1 MIQILVAL
9 LLTLA
14 SLGGTG
20 APVPDDDSRGTRPP
34 ADVTA
39 TDSDTITWVRIE
51 PGQTVDV
58 TLKSNPTTGYHWE
71 ITSYDKTIIEPV
83 GEPYYSADPGTEGMI
98 GAGGTETFTFRALA
112 EGETELRMD
121 YLGPD
126 DKPSSTTYALTVKVR
141 GEKTSM

>member
-9 LLTLA
+9 LIALA
-14 SLGGTG
+14 TMGSGVT
-20 APVPDDDSRGTRPP
+20 PVPDDDSGGSRPP

-39 TDSDTITWVRIE
+39 TDSDSITWVRIE
-51 PGQTVDV
+51 PGETVDV

-71 ITSYDKTIIEPV
+71 ITSYDNKIIESV
-83 GEPYYSADPGTEGMI
+83 GEPYYTPDPGSEGLI
-98 GAGGTETFTFRALA
+98 GAGGKETFTYRALA
-112 EGETELRMD
+112 EGETDLKMD

-126 DKPSSTTYALTVKVR
+126 GRPSSTTYDLTIKVR

>member
-9 LLTLA
+9 LIALST
-14 SLGGTG
+14 LGGGGTP
-20 APVPDDDSRGTRPP
+20 APDDDTGGSRPP

-39 TDSDTITWVRIE
+39 TDSDSVTWVRFE
-51 PGQTVDV
+51 PGETVDV

-71 ITSYDKTIIEPV
+71 ITSYDRKIIEPV
-83 GEPYYSADPGTEGMI
+83 GEPYYTADPGSEGMI

-112 EGETELRMD
+112 EGETELKMD

-126 DKPSSTTYALTVKVR
+126 GKPSSTTYDLTVKVR
-141 GEKTSM
+141 EEKTSI

>member
-9 LLTLA
+9 LIALA
-14 SLGGTG
+14 ALGGG
-20 APVPDDDSRGTRPP
+20 IAPAQDDDSGAPRPP

-39 TDSDTITWVRIE
+39 TDSDSITWVRIK
-51 PGQTVDV
+51 PGETVDV

-71 ITSYDKTIIEPV
+71 INSYDKQIIEPV
-83 GEPYYSADPGTEGMI
+83 GEPDYTADPGSEGLT

-112 EGETELRMD
+112 EGETDLKMD

-126 DKPSSTTYALTVKVR
+126 GKPSSTTYDLTIKVR